1 MHIHATL
8 GIERGLGSTSIIMTV
23 HAPTYLI

>member
-1 MHIHATL
+1 MYIYATL
-8 GIERGLGSTSIIMTV
+8 GVGSGLGSTSIIMTV

>member
-8 GIERGLGSTSIIMTV
+8 GVESGLGSTSIIMTV
-23 HAPTYLI
+23 HTLTYLM

>member
-8 GIERGLGSTSIIMTV
+8 GVESGLGSTLIIMTM

>member
-8 GIERGLGSTSIIMTV
+8 GVKSGLGSTSIIMTA
-23 HAPTYLI
+23 HALTYLI

>member
-1 MHIHATL
+1 MHIQATL
-8 GIERGLGSTSIIMTV
+8 GVESGLGSTSIIMTV

>member
-8 GIERGLGSTSIIMTV
+8 GVESGLGSTSIIMTV
-23 HAPTYLI
+23 HALTYLI

>member
-1 MHIHATL
+1 MYIHVTL
-8 GIERGLGSTSIIMTV
+8 RVESGLGSTSIIMTV